1 MLKSIKESDD
11 SNSEINEEF
20 EDFDS
25 LNIFNIID
33 NQNLE
38 FSINDYVS
46 KLRKKLLIIQR
57 EKENKNIEEKKF
69 DNNKNKLRIKH
80 GEKTTTALNLC
91 QIPFM
96 KFEINPSETLEEIM
110 YILNKK
116 TKTLNEVIYLQH
128 LLNLFDP
135 KNFSILKNDSI
146 DINEVLFD
154 ISICLNMKKYAKN
167 EIIFN
172 YGDVNDKLFFLLR
185 GSVTLLEPVE
195 KKGYMS
201 MEQYIEYLN
210 QLINIGEYELVR
222 KIIDKNKLYK
232 NNHAVMKI
240 KNISEREIKKK
251 STEKIKIKEGINKLH
266 NIASIEFNLNVE
278 EKVKFY
284 FPKEIVYSKEIISI
298 EEYQKRTLPK
308 YTKEIEAK
316 KKKKFLFHYNKEND
330 KDNSYVPIK
339 EKNKHIFIYYS
350 YSIKKEL
357 SPFNILGELSEDN
370 EIMNKSGLTS
380 QKQRIA
386 EYSSTAIC
394 NEPSILLYI
403 NFNTF
408 EKFVKQRQEA
418 ISTKNINSL
427 LEIPFF
433 KGINS
438 STFKEKYLQLFT
450 LYNYKNGEFIFRQEE
465 KMKNIYFIKSGE
477 IELTMESSMNDINN
491 ILEKLKKNNI
501 NEMNQNDNI
510 IKNKKKK
517 KLALNNE
524 DEEDFKI
531 VNEFKNDKNVIKWR
545 IMRINYK
552 DAIGLNEI
560 LDENNKYYMNAK
572 CTSYIGEIYSIDYT
586 KFYEIINEEKNVKFS
601 YENYCIKKEKTL
613 FERLNSIKK
622 IYLVDKYK
630 IYKNK
635 LKKSFSWKKD
645 KEINYNNLSKK
656 RNDIKLDLINEALGN
671 SFSDKNIRINSD
683 NRNDNKN
690 NKIDL
695 VLEKNALTLSS
706 KEINKIKSAKASNR
720 KTIINSEISNTK
732 TDDGLKVRKYS
743 GKIKINKN
751 LNFFNDRNEQNNLLN
766 KRFNSEGK
774 EKVKKHKFKK
784 NKSYFG
790 LVRFKEF
797 NNLIKTSRNDNKKNK
812 KSNLEINPNFNKY
825 LKEIKRYRLD
835 SAKQP
840 KINPFSRIFFPFQK
854 ENINLKSNN
863 FKFFQC
869 KNELEKFY
877 FNTIEFLV
885 LDKFIADKEYKNN
898 KEKNDKNAKNKKQRS
913 VKELKKNIKLMKS
926 KNKFPNHLI
935 RRLEAER
942 KINYFPE
949 KLMNFQNKKGIY
961 FLG

>member
-25 LNIFNIID
+25 LNIFNIMD

-316 KKKKFLFHYNKEND
+316 KKKKFL
-330 KDNSYVPIK
+330 
-339 EKNKHIFIYYS
+339 
-350 YSIKKEL
+350 
-357 SPFNILGELSEDN
+357 
-370 EIMNKSGLTS
+370 S
-380 QKQRIA
+380 Q
-386 EYSSTAIC
+386 
-394 NEPSILLYI
+394 
-403 NFNTF
+403 
-408 EKFVKQRQEA
+408 
-418 ISTKNINSL
+418 
-427 LEIPFF
+427 
-433 KGINS
+433 
-438 STFKEKYLQLFT
+438 
-450 LYNYKNGEFIFRQEE
+450 
-465 KMKNIYFIKSGE
+465 
-477 IELTMESSMNDINN
+477 
-491 ILEKLKKNNI
+491 
-501 NEMNQNDNI
+501 
-510 IKNKKKK
+510 
-517 KLALNNE
+517 
-524 DEEDFKI
+524 
-531 VNEFKNDKNVIKWR
+531 
-545 IMRINYK
+545 
-552 DAIGLNEI
+552 
-560 LDENNKYYMNAK
+560 
-572 CTSYIGEIYSIDYT
+572 
-586 KFYEIINEEKNVKFS
+586 
-601 YENYCIKKEKTL
+601 
-613 FERLNSIKK
+613 
-622 IYLVDKYK
+622 
-630 IYKNK
+630 
-635 LKKSFSWKKD
+635 
-645 KEINYNNLSKK
+645 
-656 RNDIKLDLINEALGN
+656 
-671 SFSDKNIRINSD
+671 
-683 NRNDNKN
+683 
-690 NKIDL
+690 
-695 VLEKNALTLSS
+695 
-706 KEINKIKSAKASNR
+706 
-720 KTIINSEISNTK
+720 
-732 TDDGLKVRKYS
+732 
-743 GKIKINKN
+743 
-751 LNFFNDRNEQNNLLN
+751 
-766 KRFNSEGK
+766 
-774 EKVKKHKFKK
+774 
-784 NKSYFG
+784 
-790 LVRFKEF
+790 
-797 NNLIKTSRNDNKKNK
+797 
-812 KSNLEINPNFNKY
+812 
-825 LKEIKRYRLD
+825 
-835 SAKQP
+835 
-840 KINPFSRIFFPFQK
+840 
-854 ENINLKSNN
+854 
-863 FKFFQC
+863 
-869 KNELEKFY
+869 
-877 FNTIEFLV
+877 
-885 LDKFIADKEYKNN
+885 
-898 KEKNDKNAKNKKQRS
+898 
-913 VKELKKNIKLMKS
+913 
-926 KNKFPNHLI
+926 
-935 RRLEAER
+935 
-942 KINYFPE
+942 
-949 KLMNFQNKKGIY
+949 
-961 FLG
+961 